1 MTLQWVAA
9 LLAPA
14 ICNFGPPYGFFVGQ
28 HIVAVTAAEGGEE
41 TDIKRRGARHG
52 RCRVI
57 GSIRK
62 NQRVVTSAFCFYGS
76 SLGDHLGD

>member
-28 HIVAVTAAEGGEE
+28 HIVAVTLRRAAKKQVSEGAA
-41 TDIKRRGARHG
+41 RNRGA
-52 RCRVI
+52 
-57 GSIRK
+57 
-62 NQRVVTSAFCFYGS
+62 AA
-76 SLGDHLGD
+76 

>member
-28 HIVAVTAAEGGEE
+28 HIVAVTMRKATKKRTPKGAAPG
-41 TDIKRRGARHG
+41 TGA
-52 RCRVI
+52 
-57 GSIRK
+57 
-62 NQRVVTSAFCFYGS
+62 AA
-76 SLGDHLGD
+76 